1 MCVCG
6 LEGCVWVVRRVEVV
20 CVCLWVRRVCVGG

>member
-6 LEGCVWVVRRVEVV
+6 LEGCVWVVRRVE
-20 CVCLWVRRVCVGG
+20 CVWVDGVFKTVFHY